1 MGAWGVGGGKALA
14 DGDRSIDRSVARVWA
29 RIVGVV
35 RRGRVRRMRARARG
49 ACGCGGEC
57 WVCARSR
64 RSRRLTESS
73 SRVLFFVVRSHHAA
87 EV

>member
-1 MGAWGVGGGKALA
+1 MGASGVGGGKALA
-14 DGDRSIDRSVARVWA
+14 DAIERMIGPSRARWA

-49 ACGCGGEC
+49 ARGCGGEC

-64 RSRRLTESS
+64 RSQRLTES
-73 SRVLFFVVRSHHAA
+73 RRAFCFCVVRSHHAA